1 MIEPASLG
9 HLTEIRGND
18 MARAVI
24 LEALRTP
31 IGKFAGG
38 LQSLTA
44 PELGGIVI
52 KEVVARSKVN
62 PENIDEVIMGN
73 VISAGI
79 GQNPARQASIGAG
92 LPDTVPATTINKV
105 CGSGLKS
112 IMIAADGILAGR
124 SKLLIAGGMESMT
137 NAPYLLD
144 KARFGYRLFD
154 GKLVDAMVRDGLW
167 DKFNDF
173 HMGMTGEIVA
183 ERHNIT
189 RQDAD
194 EFAVRSHRLSVK
206 ATTSGR
212 FAKEII
218 PVKIDQ
224 KGQTLVIDKDEGPR
238 SDTSIEKLAKLKPVF
253 KENGIVTAGNASS
266 INDGA
271 AATVVASEEFASS
284 YHTKLSANIID
295 YVTVATRPE
304 WLMEAPIPAIRK
316 LLERNSLK
324 VGDVDLYEHNEA
336 FATAS
341 VAVMKA
347 LSLTDDNFNIYG
359 GAIALGHPIGA
370 SGARLITTLMHSL
383 EEKGLSRGI
392 AALCLGG
399 GEAVAMLIER
409 R

>member
-1 MIEPASLG
+1 M
-9 HLTEIRGND
+9 TKIRGND

-44 PELGGIVI
+44 PELGGIAI
-52 KEVVARSKVN
+52 KEVVTRSKVS

-73 VISAGI
+73 VVSAGI
-79 GQNPARQASIGAG
+79 GQNPARQASIAAG

-194 EFAVRSHRLSVK
+194 EFAVRSHKLSVE

-212 FAKEII
+212 FAKEMI

-347 LSLTDDNFNIYG
+347 LSLTDDNFNIHG

-370 SGARLITTLMHSL
+370 SGARVITTLIHSL